1 MRHKSLRRATSPLA
15 QAGPGAVQGMVLPH
29 RQCASGPLSVQ
40 PWPGGTPAN
49 GFFSGFSDGGFC
61 NVSRQRGSLYG
72 SAHPAASWGL
82 GNREAPS
89 LPLSPHSRQSPAVGQ
104 RKFGEGRREGKAPGR
119 FRLSEPRTVPL
130 GACDPFS
137 SFQIHL
143 FIFFRLLAV
152 AQRDPGCESIPA
164 GRPLAFASSWPR
176 SHREGLWLLGHE
188 SRSLSEGTDVS
199 PWPGACAGS
208 GLWRGGGSAHRH
220 WEDWGSVRG

>member
-1 MRHKSLRRATSPLA
+1 MQCRGWCCPAGSVPPAHSLCSP
-15 QAGPGAVQGMVLPH
+15 GPEELLQTA
-29 RQCASGPLSVQ
+29 
-40 PWPGGTPAN
+40 
-49 GFFSGFSDGGFC
+49 FFSGSSDGGFC
-61 NVSRQRGSLYG
+61 NVSRQRGGLYG

-104 RKFGEGRREGKAPGR
+104 RKFGEGRREEKAPGR

-164 GRPLAFASSWPR
+164 GRPLACASSWPR
-176 SHREGLWLLGHE
+176 SHREGLWLLGRE

-208 GLWRGGGSAHRH
+208 GLWRGGGARH
-220 WEDWGSVRG
+220 TGTGKTGAVFGAEGC